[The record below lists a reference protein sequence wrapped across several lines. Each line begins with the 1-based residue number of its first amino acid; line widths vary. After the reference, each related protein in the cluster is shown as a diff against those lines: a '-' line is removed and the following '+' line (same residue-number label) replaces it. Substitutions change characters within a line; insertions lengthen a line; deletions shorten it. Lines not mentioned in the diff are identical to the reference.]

1 MDASRSDRTGLA
13 AQDWPVPTPVKA
25 AVTHADGE
33 SEEDARCEGSWMGEH
48 LSQGGGAAA
57 ATTNSGLTYSTYFQ
71 STTGIIIRAE
81 RMHPDLQIDRR
92 PSQTNQTNADQP
104 DQDLPARTYEN
115 TTNIRPTTGIIIR
128 HAKHIHHPDLQTD
141 RRPSQTNQTNADQP
155 DQDLP
160 ARTYENTTNIR
171 PTTGIIVRHSKH
183 IHHPGLQTDHKPL
196 EHLPTNQTR
205 AYQPEHLIAYA
216 YTNQIEGKICVY
228 QPDRVKIP
236 THMLCCHKERDTTIQ
251 HGHYTDLDPN
261 GFRTGDDWPD

>member
-81 RMHPDLQIDRR
+81 RM
-92 PSQTNQTNADQP
+92 
-104 DQDLPARTYEN
+104 
-115 TTNIRPTTGIIIR
+115 
-128 HAKHIHHPDLQTD
+128 HPDLQTD

>member
-13 AQDWPVPTPVKA
+13 AQDWPVPTSAKTA
-25 AVTHADGE
+25 ATHAGGE
-33 SEEDARCEGSWMGEH
+33 SEGDARREGSWMGEH
-48 LSQGGGAAA
+48 MPKEEG
-57 ATTNSGLTYSTYFQ
+57 ATTLAPDRLTYLTY
-71 STTGIIIRAE
+71 
-81 RMHPDLQIDRR
+81 
-92 PSQTNQTNADQP
+92 
-104 DQDLPARTYEN
+104 
-115 TTNIRPTTGIIIR
+115 IRPTTGIIVR
-128 HAKHIHHPDLQTD
+128 HSKHIHHPDLQID

-183 IHHPGLQTDHKPL
+183 IRHPGLQTDHKPL
-196 EHLPTNQTR
+196 EHLPTNQTK

-228 QPDRVKIP
+228 QPDRVPRP
-236 THMLCCHKERDTTIQ
+236 THICYCMKGQCIIQQQ

>member
-115 TTNIRPTTGIIIR
+115 TTNIRPTTGII
-128 HAKHIHHPDLQTD
+128 
-141 RRPSQTNQTNADQP
+141 
-155 DQDLP
+155 
-160 ARTYENTTNIR
+160 
-171 PTTGIIVRHSKH
+171 VRHSKH

-236 THMLCCHKERDTTIQ
+236 THILCCHKERDTTIQ

-261 GFRTGDDWPD
+261 GFRTEDDWPD